1 MFSGLVHGLGITE
14 TESPWIETTS
24 SYKLKEN
31 MTYQIDAFFTG
42 DGYGIRWE
50 RGCIVKKGTCKLLSK
65 KFMAIVEL

>member
-50 RGCIVKKGTCKLLSK
+50 RGCIVKGYMQTA
-65 KFMAIVEL
+65 FQEVHGYR